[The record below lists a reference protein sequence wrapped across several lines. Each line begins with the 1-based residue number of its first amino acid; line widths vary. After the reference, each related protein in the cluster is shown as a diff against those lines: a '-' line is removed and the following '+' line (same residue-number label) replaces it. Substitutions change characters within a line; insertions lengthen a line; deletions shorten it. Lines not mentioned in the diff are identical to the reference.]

1 MQQQQLIFLN
11 TTLFR
16 QHPSCSARRAESR
29 NIRNGCFSSLAPR
42 LGHGWAGGV
51 SGARPGKRNTV
62 RTLCPYN
69 NLFSDLRIVLLLMTA
84 VSGLSSTNLAGLFW
98 TKLGHQHQIFTGD
111 FDEKFGPVPGVVWR
125 GVLDDD
131 TGPSCDVV

>member
-1 MQQQQLIFLN
+1 MAGRGACPGSGPAIG
-11 TTLFR
+11 TL
-16 QHPSCSARRAESR
+16 SARSVLDTPEPVLTTIS
-29 NIRNGCFSSLAPR
+29 
-42 LGHGWAGGV
+42 
-51 SGARPGKRNTV
+51 
-62 RTLCPYN
+62 
-69 NLFSDLRIVLLLMTA
+69 FSDLRIVLLLMTA

>member
-1 MQQQQLIFLN
+1 MAGRGACPVPGPARG
-11 TTLFR
+11 TL
-16 QHPSCSARRAESR
+16 SARSVLTT
-29 NIRNGCFSSLAPR
+29 IS
-42 LGHGWAGGV
+42 
-51 SGARPGKRNTV
+51 
-62 RTLCPYN
+62 
-69 NLFSDLRIVLLLMTA
+69 FSDLRIVLLLMAA